1 MKKVFML
8 MTAAAVMFGACS
20 KDGDD
25 NPQVEKECR
34 VTTLGA
40 SAMYDGNTAFE
51 YDSQSRIVKIISND
65 GGDDYV
71 ADFTY
76 QSSKITVMEYYDGE
90 LDAEYEFTVNG
101 SGLIT
106 SATGDFGGDK
116 TFTYDNGYLKQF
128 EVEYDHGTS
137 NVNITYSNGNL
148 TEVNIDN
155 SFDSSDSR
163 TIAYDA
169 GKVYQPFTSYL
180 AEPFGDVSFWGVE
193 YALYETGYFG
203 KLPTNRI
210 ASADNATL
218 SYETGSDGKAT
229 RIKADAPEGYSSYN
243 AAVGYEC
250 D

>member
-1 MKKVFML
+1 

-34 VTTLGA
+34 VTTLGV
-40 SAMYDGNTAFE
+40 SAMYDGNTTFE
-51 YDSQSRIVKIISND
+51 YNNEGRIVKITAND
-65 GGDDYV
+65 SGDDYV

-90 LDAEYEFTVNG
+90 LDAEYEFTLNG

-106 SATGDFGGDK
+106 SATGDFGGNK
-116 TFTYDNGYLKQF
+116 TFTYDSGYLKQF
-128 EVEYDHGTS
+128 AVQYDHGTS
-137 NVNITYSNGNL
+137 NVDITYSNGNL

-169 GKVYQPFTSYL
+169 GKDYQPFTSYF

-203 KLPTNRI
+203 KLPTNRVT
-210 ASADNATL
+210 SADNADL
-218 SYETGSDGKAT
+218 FYETGSDGNAT
-229 RIKADAPEGYSSYN
+229 RIKTDAPEGYSRYN